1 MAIEFH
7 KVVEEA
13 KLLDLEDKIC
23 LRDLL
28 DSILREEKRRL
39 IKKSVAESLNEYE
52 EGRIKFGSVE
62 DLRRESY
69 QCTKGRYT
77 DDHRVGEEG
86 IWP

>member
-13 KLLDLEDKIC
+13 KLLDFEDKMC

-39 IKKSVAESLNEYE
+39 IKKSVEESLNEYE
-52 EGRIKFGSVE
+52 EGRTKFGSVE

-69 QCTKGRYT
+69 E
-77 DDHRVGEEG
+77 D
-86 IWP
+86 

>member
-13 KLLDLEDKIC
+13 KLLDFEDKMC

-39 IKKSVAESLNEYE
+39 IKKSVEESLNEYE

-69 QCTKGRYT
+69 E
-77 DDHRVGEEG
+77 D
-86 IWP
+86 